1 LGGNAR
7 RKSCQQSVG
16 PRWHPSGNL
25 AIATVHVIPNRAEGP
40 VRNLLYAG
48 ADRTRL
54 PAVLDRSKTPE
65 HHESP
70 ARLCFFHSICETD
83 TRSLITDHETT
94 RPLTTNHCPTPMGKI
109 HVLSETVANKIAA
122 GEVVERP
129 ASVVKE
135 LLENSLDAGATRIR
149 INVEAG
155 GKRLI
160 QITDNGCG
168 MVRDDAML
176 AFERHATSKMK
187 DAEDLLSIATLGFRG
202 EALPA
207 IASVSRL
214 RLETRVA
221 GEAAGT
227 VVEINGGKIARVEEA
242 GLPEGTSIT
251 VRDLFFNTPARKK
264 FLKAESTE
272 LSHIASL
279 VTHYA
284 LAHPEKHFELH
295 SATNA
300 MLVAPAVAGHSERV
314 YQVFGKETLE
324 QLIPIA
330 AAQPLERVGL
340 PQPPPWRRE
349 EVQTDEDGAVQK
361 KEPGE
366 MRVSGFVSKPE
377 IQKLNRNSIF
387 VFVNGRLIRDR
398 LVQHGLTEAYRNII
412 PPAVYPVVLLF
423 LELPAEEVDVNVHPS
438 KTEVRFRQQSVMH
451 DFVRDSV
458 RAALMKARPAP
469 QFVTEIRAH
478 ATAGE
483 ALTPGSGWEASS
495 AVQSGEEIAAQ
506 AFAAGEQASA
516 GLYEPGAGA
525 GERFALQAP
534 LAPPISAR
542 FQFSGGIAVE
552 ANAGIALARQLE
564 TIPDNGCAPALEVR
578 EEEPTLSSLGTLK
591 PLGQIRNSFILAVN
605 EDGLWIIDQHVAH
618 ERVLFERVLKQ
629 RSAQR
634 VESQRLLMP
643 IIVELSP
650 AQQAVFT
657 EISDELQHN
666 GFEVEAFGAR
676 SVAVKV
682 APAGVE
688 APAVEHMLHEL
699 LELISREEQSLN
711 LEKIRA
717 RIAASIACHAAIKVN
732 MPLEQN
738 KMDWLLAELAKTDHP
753 MSCPHGRPVVLR
765 YSVKDIQKAFKRI

>member
-1 LGGNAR
+1 
-7 RKSCQQSVG
+7 
-16 PRWHPSGNL
+16 
-25 AIATVHVIPNRAEGP
+25 
-40 VRNLLYAG
+40 
-48 ADRTRL
+48 
-54 PAVLDRSKTPE
+54 
-65 HHESP
+65 
-70 ARLCFFHSICETD
+70 
-83 TRSLITDHETT
+83 
-94 RPLTTNHCPTPMGKI
+94 MGRI
-109 HVLSETVANKIAA
+109 HVLSETVANQIAA

-135 LLENSLDAGATRIR
+135 MLENSLDAGATRIK

-155 GKRLI
+155 GKKLI

-176 AFERHATSKMK
+176 AFERHATSKIK
-187 DAEDLLSIATLGFRG
+187 NTEDLLSIATLGFRG
-202 EALPA
+202 EALPS

-214 RLETRVA
+214 RLETRA
-221 GEAAGT
+221 EEEAAGT

-242 GLPEGTSIT
+242 GLPLGTSIT
-251 VRDLFFNTPARKK
+251 VRDLFFNVPARKK

-300 MLVAPAVAGHSERV
+300 MLVAPPVAGYSERV
-314 YQVFGKETLE
+314 YQVFGKETLD
-324 QLIPIA
+324 QLIPVA
-330 AAQPLERVGL
+330 AMQPLERVGL
-340 PQPPPWRRE
+340 PQPPPWRRKE
-349 EVQTDEDGAVQK
+349 TDEDGEVIEKA
-361 KEPGE
+361 PGE
-366 MRVSGFVSKPE
+366 MRTHGFVSKPE

-387 VFVNGRLIRDR
+387 VFVNGRTIRDR
-398 LVQHGLTEAYRNII
+398 LIQHALTEAYRNII
-412 PPAVYPVVLLF
+412 PPTVHPVVLLF
-423 LELPAEEVDVNVHPS
+423 LELPAAEVDVNVHPS

-451 DFVRDSV
+451 DFVRDTV
-458 RAALMKARPAP
+458 RAALMKARPVP
-469 QFVTEIRAH
+469 QFVTEMRAH
-478 ATAGE
+478 ATASQALTSGG
-483 ALTPGSGWEASS
+483 LTPGAMTPGVLDPSAAWNPADGAGFAEPSNPPLLAEDARNGAPGS
-495 AVQSGEEIAAQ
+495 AVGT
-506 AFAAGEQASA
+506 G
-516 GLYEPGAGA
+516 
-525 GERFALQAP
+525 FALQAP
-534 LAPPISAR
+534 VAPPISQR
-542 FQFSGGIAVE
+542 FQFEGGIAVE
-552 ANAGIALARQLE
+552 ANAAVSLSRSAARE
-564 TIPDNGCAPALEVR
+564 GDAIPDNGCAPALDVS

-605 EDGLWIIDQHVAH
+605 EDGLWIVDQHVAH

-629 RSAQR
+629 RAAQK

-643 IIVELSP
+643 IVLELSP
-650 AQQAVFT
+650 AQQAAFT

-666 GFEVEAFGAR
+666 GFEAEPFGAR

-682 APAGVE
+682 APAGVD
-688 APAVEHMLHEL
+688 ASAVEHMLHEL
-699 LELISREEQSLN
+699 LDQFSREEQSLN
-711 LEKIRA
+711 LEKIRG

-738 KMDWLLAELAKTDHP
+738 KMEWLLTELAKTDHP